1 MTDISYLEFKMF
13 YDEITTEDSNGFF
26 YTNDTQIKKMDD
38 DIIIAKIVEKY
49 PDFEITNSENI
60 LKQAFMVVLN
70 DYKLIES
77 IIDLYD
83 ITQIELMGII
93 YKKYSHIFS
102 KCFITKISKNIKH
115 RYYAKRRNNS

>member
-1 MTDISYLEFKMF
+1 MF

-83 ITQIELMGII
+83 ISQIELLGII

-102 KCFITKISKNIKH
+102 KCFITKINKNIKH